1 MPEIETDEPARQVYD
16 AESTA
21 RLAAGRG
28 ETQTAPFVRQVRL
41 SVGWTA
47 SGRQSVGGGR
57 VAVLIAPMDEADLT
71 DLGFGDNFGASWA
84 VESNVRICRDLNS
97 LQIML
102 PIAGIVEKYWFFALF
117 RKG

>member
-1 MPEIETDEPARQVYD
+1 
-16 AESTA
+16 
-21 RLAAGRG
+21 
-28 ETQTAPFVRQVRL
+28 
-41 SVGWTA
+41 
-47 SGRQSVGGGR
+47 
-57 VAVLIAPMDEADLT
+57 MDEADLT

-102 PIAGIVEKYWFFALF
+102 PLAGIVEKYWFFALF